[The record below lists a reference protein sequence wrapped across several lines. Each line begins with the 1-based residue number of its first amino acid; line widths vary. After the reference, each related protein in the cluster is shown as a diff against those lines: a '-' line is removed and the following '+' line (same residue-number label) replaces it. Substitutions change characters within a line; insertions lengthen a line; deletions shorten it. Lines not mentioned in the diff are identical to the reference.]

1 MAMPT
6 IRLEM
11 DLQDLGRPQPDAQ
24 PEQPSLIPAES
35 PGGGV
40 LAADRPASGRPGG
53 GVDAGPRR
61 RARVKGRRRRSRRDA
76 KRP

>member
-11 DLQDLGRPQPDAQ
+11 DLQDLGRPQPDAK

-35 PGGGV
+35 PACSI
-40 LAADRPASGRPGG
+40 LAATIHSTNRNVITDIMPPACLR
-53 GVDAGPRR
+53 
-61 RARVKGRRRRSRRDA
+61 
-76 KRP
+76 